1 MAETVITGFQLK
13 PGDQLLWNG
22 EYLRV
27 GRTERIH
34 NSTANLYVVF
44 AGVNKTVVIDPY
56 ASLKVLR

>member
-1 MAETVITGFQLK
+1 MAESVITGFQLK

-22 EYLRV
+22 EYHLV
-27 GRTERIH
+27 GRTERYH

-44 AGVNKTVVIDPY
+44 ADSNKTIVVDPY